1 MKIRVDMQHRDF
13 YFDPNYAR
21 VYADIDGKSDTFV
34 FECPYGKVRNTFI
47 LREVKWRIGGQ
58 TYYDIVT
65 PYGYGGPLAEN
76 VTDIKQLMESYKTAF
91 EQYCKEHNIIC
102 EFIRFHLFD
111 NVDVREHYYGEI
123 MHLLDNVVVNTTN
136 DFVEDIWKKYEHKVR
151 KNVNKAVNNGLEI
164 VIENNLD
171 HLFGFL
177 DIYNSTMDRNNAD
190 SYYYFGAKYFED
202 IARLLPDNFMYFHV
216 FKDGKIAS
224 TELVLCSEDY
234 AYSFLGGTFTEY
246 YQFRPNDFLKNEII
260 KWCNRTGRKRFVLGG
275 GYHKD
280 DGIYRYKR
288 SFTPDPDVPFYVG
301 RHVFDQ
307 EKYDQI
313 VAQRAAEDSNFNQET
328 GYFPKYRG

>member
-1 MKIRVDMQHRDF
+1 MTDL
-13 YFDPNYAR
+13 YFNPNYAK
-21 VYADIDGKSDTFV
+21 VYAEIDGKSDTFV
-34 FECPYGKVRNTFI
+34 FECPYGKVTNTFI
-47 LREVKWRIGGQ
+47 LREVKWKLEGE

-76 VTDIKQLMESYKTAF
+76 VTDIEMLMTEYKKAF
-91 EQYCKEHNIIC
+91 EQYCREKHIIC

-111 NVDVREHYYGEI
+111 NVDVREHYYGETS
-123 MHLLDNVVVNTTN
+123 HLLDNVVVDTTG
-136 DFVEDIWKKYEHKVR
+136 DFEEHIWKRYEHKVR
-151 KNVNKAVNNGLEI
+151 KNVKKALNSGLEI

-171 HLFGFL
+171 HLIGFL

-190 SYYYFGAKYFED
+190 SYYYFGANYFED
-202 IARLLPDNFMYFHV
+202 IAHLLPDNYMYFHV
-216 FKDGKIAS
+216 FKEGKIAS

-246 YQFRPNDFLKNEII
+246 YEFRPNDFLKNEII
-260 KWCNRTGRKRFVLGG
+260 KWCNRTGRKKFILGG

-288 SFTPDPDVPFYVG
+288 SFTPDPDVPYYVG
-301 RHVFDQ
+301 RYVFDQ
-307 EKYDQI
+307 EKYGKM
-313 VAQRAAEDSNFNQET
+313 VELRKNEDADFNPDT

>member
-1 MKIRVDMQHRDF
+1 MQHRDL
-13 YFDPNYAR
+13 YFNPNYAK
-21 VYADIDGKSDTFV
+21 VYAEIDGKSDTFV
-34 FECPYGKVRNTFI
+34 FDCPYGKVINTFI
-47 LREVKWRIGGQ
+47 LREVKWKIDGQ

-65 PYGYGGPLAEN
+65 PYGYGGPFAEN
-76 VTDIKQLMESYKTAF
+76 VSDIELLMAAYKKAF
-91 EQYCKEHNIIC
+91 ENYCKEHNIIC
-102 EFIRFHLFD
+102 EFIRFHLYD
-111 NVDVREHYYGEI
+111 NIDVREHYYGETL
-123 MHLLDNVVVNTTN
+123 HLLDNVVVNTTG
-136 DFVEDIWKKYEHKVR
+136 DFEEDIWKKYEHKVR
-151 KNVNKAVNNGLEI
+151 KNVNKAMKNGLQI

-224 TELVLCSEDY
+224 TELVLCSQDY
-234 AYSFLGGTFTEY
+234 AYSFLGGTFTEFY
-246 YQFRPNDFLKNEII
+246 EFRPNDFLKNEII
-260 KWCNRTGRKRFVLGG
+260 KWCNRTGRKKFILGG

-288 SFTPDPDVPFYVG
+288 CFTPDPDVPFYVG
-301 RHVFDQ
+301 RHIFDK
-307 EKYDQI
+307 EKYDKI
-313 VAQRAAEDSNFNQET
+313 VEIRASEDPEFNIET

>member
-1 MKIRVDMQHRDF
+1 MHNKDL
-13 YFDPNYAR
+13 YFNPDYAK
-21 VYADIDGKSDTFV
+21 VYADIDGLSETYS
-34 FECPYGKVRNTFI
+34 FECAYGRVINTFI
-47 LREVKWRIGGQ
+47 LRKIKWPINGQ

-76 VTDIKQLMESYKTAF
+76 VSDITQLMAEYKTAF
-91 EQYCKEHNIIC
+91 GQYCKDHNIIC

-111 NVDVREHYYGEI
+111 NVDVREHYYGETL
-123 MHLLDNVVVNTTN
+123 HLLDNVVVNTEG
-136 DFVEDIWKKYEHKVR
+136 DFETDIWMRYEHKVR
-151 KNVNKAVNNGLEI
+151 KNVKKALNNGLEI

-202 IARLLPDNFMYFHV
+202 IAKFLPDNYMYFHV

-246 YQFRPNDFLKNEII
+246 YEFRPNDFLKNEII
-260 KWCNRTGRKRFVLGG
+260 KWCNQTGRKKFILGG

-288 SFTPDPDVPFYVG
+288 CFTPDPDVPFYVG
-301 RHVFDQ
+301 RFIFDNEVYNQ
-307 EKYDQI
+307 MIEMRIK
-313 VAQRAAEDSNFNQET
+313 EDPSFNQET